1 MKLNRIIVL
10 CCIICFVSCRHTN
23 ETTSVQFN
31 IESPQTDKSYY
42 NDESILFRL
51 DRVVDPVTWV
61 SSIDGELGTKY
72 EMATNLSA
80 GTHTITARS
89 GTGEKKITITVSPH
103 SEADESVSQFRI
115 RHLPCTCRL
124 TDTKVLPYITA
135 LNGAARSLHIGQ
147 PLPPAPASQR
157 SVLYDTG
164 DIDTRRLFRCGDDI
178 DVLKLKLPQH
188 AVFRQNAL
196 PVENSDEK
204 EFFIINTE
212 TGNLE
217 HTHKLSFKRYY
228 TTDVI
233 EVWLPKDSSPEEKE
247 AVDKCIKELKNRI
260 LIRVT
265 EIWGKAADI
274 NQDNKIAIVFS
285 RTINEEKKAF
295 GFFYS
300 ADFFKNNTDQNSLA
314 YNPASNEADI
324 VYAAIPSTDPQNNYF
339 YKVIASTVGHE
350 LTHAITFTNK
360 TYNRIQEGKQAARP
374 EVFLDEG
381 LSHLCENLIGDSLS
395 SRNIYFFYRFLN
407 NTVGTSF
414 CKADIDGKEDT
425 PEQRGAMTLFLSWC
439 FWKKGGMDW
448 DTANTVHV
456 VDKGGI
462 TFLRKLTASPY
473 TGWEAIGDAFGGI
486 STDELFLK
494 MLDSLGRQ
502 CLQDTVISYKKDKLT
517 GEPAEFLPCMGE
529 LECEGKSLT
538 IGLPKPMLT
547 EAYAIRTLLP
557 YSFVFIDRSVLSGGE
572 NPIKLVATG
581 ADIAGTVLLRFVK

>member
-1 MKLNRIIVL
+1 MMKVNKIIVL

-23 ETTSVQFN
+23 ETASIQFN

-51 DRVVDPVTWV
+51 DRVVDPVTWI

-72 EMATNLSA
+72 EIATNLSA

-89 GTGEKKITITVSPH
+89 GTGEKTITITVSSH
-103 SEADESVSQFRI
+103 SEADGSVSQFRI
-115 RHLPCTCRL
+115 RYLPYTCRL
-124 TDTKVLPYITA
+124 TDANILPYITA
-135 LNGAARSLHIGQ
+135 LNGTARNLYIGQ
-147 PLPPAPASQR
+147 QLFSASYR
-157 SVLYDTG
+157 AVLD
-164 DIDTRRLFRCGDDI
+164 DREDFDKRKLFRCGDDI
-178 DVLKLKLPQH
+178 DVLKLNISQPT
-188 AVFRQNAL
+188 VFRRNLLAAGSS
-196 PVENSDEK
+196 NEK

-212 TGNLE
+212 DERLD
-217 HTHKLSFKRYY
+217 HTHKLPFKRHH
-228 TTDVI
+228 TTESI
-233 EVWLPKDSSPEEKE
+233 EVWIPKDSSSEEID
-247 AVDKCIKELKNRI
+247 AVDKCIKELENRI

-285 RTINEEKKAF
+285 RTINKERKAF

-324 VYAAIPSTDPQNNYF
+324 VYAAIPSEDSQNDYF

-360 TYNRIQEGKQAARP
+360 TYNRIKEGKQVARP

-407 NTVGTSF
+407 NTIRASF

-439 FWKKGGMDW
+439 FWEKGGMNW
-448 DTANTVHV
+448 DTTNAVHV
-456 VDKGGI
+456 IDKGGI

-494 MLDSLGRQ
+494 MLDSLRKKCVQ
-502 CLQDTVISYKKDKLT
+502 SAVIPYKKDKLT

-529 LECEGKSLT
+529 LECEGKPLT
-538 IGLPKPMLT
+538 IGLPRPILT
-547 EAYAIRTLLP
+547 GTHAIRKLLP
-557 YSFVFIDRSVLSGGE
+557 YSFAFIDRSVLTGEE
-572 NPIKLVATG
+572 NPVKLAVDGT
-581 ADIAGTVLLRFVK
+581 DIAGTVLFRFVKQ

>member
-51 DRVVDPVTWV
+51 DRVVDPVTWI

-72 EMATNLSA
+72 EMATNLTA

-89 GTGEKKITITVSPH
+89 GTGEKTITITVSPH
-103 SEADESVSQFRI
+103 SGSDGSVSQFRI
-115 RHLPCTCRL
+115 RHLPYTCRL
-124 TDTKVLPYITA
+124 TDANVLPYITA
-135 LNGAARSLHIGQ
+135 LNGTARNLYIGQ
-147 PLPPAPASQR
+147 QLSSESYRA
-157 SVLYDTG
+157 VLG
-164 DIDTRRLFRCGDDI
+164 DREDFDKRKLFRCGDDI
-178 DVLKLKLPQH
+178 DVLKLNIPQPT
-188 AVFRQNAL
+188 VFRQNLLAAGSS
-196 PVENSDEK
+196 NEK

-212 TGNLE
+212 NGRLD
-217 HTHKLSFKRYY
+217 HTHKLSFKRHH
-228 TTDVI
+228 TTESI
-233 EVWLPKDSSPEEKE
+233 EVWIPKDSSSEEIG
-247 AVDKCIKELKNRI
+247 AVDKCIKELEKRI

-285 RTINEEKKAF
+285 RTINKERKAF

-300 ADFFKNNTDQNSLA
+300 ADFFQNNTDRNSPN

-324 VYAAIPSTDPQNNYF
+324 VYAAIPSEDSQNDYF

-360 TYNRIQEGKQAARP
+360 TYNRIKEGKQAARP
-374 EVFLDEG
+374 DVFLDEG

-407 NTVGTSF
+407 NTIRASF
-414 CKADIDGKEDT
+414 CKADIDGEEDT

-439 FWKKGGMDW
+439 FWEKGGMNW
-448 DTANTVHV
+448 DTTNAVHV
-456 VDKGGI
+456 IDKGGI

-494 MLDSLGRQ
+494 MLDSLRKQ
-502 CLQDTVISYKKDKLT
+502 CVQSAVIPYKKDKLT

-529 LECEGKSLT
+529 LECEGNPLT
-538 IGLPKPMLT
+538 IGLPKPILT
-547 EAYAIRTLLP
+547 GTHAIRKLLP
-557 YSFVFIDRSVLSGGE
+557 YSFAFIDRSVLAGEE
-572 NPIKLVATG
+572 NPVKLTVDGTG
-581 ADIAGTVLLRFVK
+581 IAGTVLFRFVKQ